1 MDPAEAALRSRVGVI
16 LVRPALQVNV
26 GSAARATANMGL
38 YGLTIVGAADVV
50 GAEAIRVSKHAAP
63 ILESPLLRH
72 ASTLGDALCGEQRRP
87 LALAFTSRSGS
98 AGRPHP
104 IPVHEAARRA
114 HASLVAGTALGV
126 ALVFG
131 PEGDGLKNEEVALCD
146 WIVTVPTPSAY
157 SSLNLAQAVMVAA
170 YEMNMAFLESARTEP
185 MSAQTQTR
193 RLIAELVRLAEDVGF
208 VAPGD
213 PLKMRPRLERIMAGI
228 ADEESGVKTMHGLIS
243 QIRRNLRDG
252 GILLKKKYSMQQE
265 RGRAKIHRG
274 KGETP

>member
-16 LVRPALQVNV
+16 LVRPALPVNV
-26 GSAARATANMGL
+26 GSAARAVANMGL
-38 YGLTIVGAADVV
+38 SGLTIVGARDLVDAD
-50 GAEAIRVSKHAAP
+50 AIRVSKHAAP
-63 ILESPLLRH
+63 LLEPPLLRY
-72 ASTLGDALCGEQRRP
+72 AKNLAEALDEEERRP

-98 AGRPHP
+98 ADRPHP
-104 IPVHEAARRA
+104 LPVREATRA
-114 HASLVAGTALGV
+114 AYASLLAGTAPSV

-131 PEGDGLKNEEVALCD
+131 PEGDGLSNEEVALCD

-170 YEMNMAFLESARTEP
+170 YEMNMAFLDSAIPTP

-193 RLIAELVRLAEDVGF
+193 RMIAEFVRLAEDVGF

-228 ADEESGVKTMHGLIS
+228 ADEESVVKTMHGLIT
-243 QIRRNLRDG
+243 QIRRNLKDG
-252 GILLKKKYSMQQE
+252 GILLKKKYRMQQE
-265 RGRAKIHRG
+265 RGRAKISRG
-274 KGETP
+274 KGEPH